1 MPYFDEPVRWVKIQT
16 TSKILTNCNTSH
28 QKRLIS
34 FVIQLFSVFLV
45 ISHKAG
51 KTKRTEKRSRPLN
64 RFFNSKK
71 QPAVHVVYIF
81 ALFELYFVQLDY
93 KPNYHVVPFTNAAP
107 QIP

>member
-45 ISHKAG
+45 ISLKAG

-64 RFFNSKK
+64 RFF
-71 QPAVHVVYIF
+71 
-81 ALFELYFVQLDY
+81 
-93 KPNYHVVPFTNAAP
+93 
-107 QIP
+107 